1 MSQQL
6 SGPIRLE
13 NADTDA
19 VTRVLVDAFY
29 DYPVMRYV
37 LSDSADYDRDL
48 QRLIDLFV
56 MARVLR
62 SDAIYGVRQGSELV
76 AVATTSTPTDGKPE
90 PAAFEGLR
98 EAAWAELGAA
108 ARARYTRCT
117 DAWEPLTV
125 HVPQIHI
132 NMLGVLRSR
141 HGQGL
146 GRLLL
151 DRVHAASEADGG
163 SEGVTLTTEIVA
175 NVQLYQHFGYEIV
188 GRVDVAP
195 GLETWGL
202 YRANRHRI

>member
-1 MSQQL
+1 
-6 SGPIRLE
+6 
-13 NADTDA
+13 
-19 VTRVLVDAFY
+19 
-29 DYPVMRYV
+29 MRYV
-37 LSDSADYDRDL
+37 LSDSAHYDRDL

-62 SDAIYGVRQGSELV
+62 SDAIYGVRQGTELV

-90 PAAFEGLR
+90 PPEYEAVR
-98 EAAWAELGAA
+98 EAAWAELGAD
-108 ARARYTRCT
+108 ARARYERCIN
-117 DAWEPLTV
+117 AWEPLTV

-132 NMLGVLRSR
+132 NMLGVLRPR
-141 HGQGL
+141 HRQGL

-163 SEGVTLTTEIVA
+163 SEGVTLTTEIMA
-175 NVQLYQHFGYEIV
+175 NVQLYQHFGYETV

-202 YRANRHRI
+202 YRANRRPV

>member
-1 MSQQL
+1 MSQTL
-6 SGPIRLE
+6 EGPIRLE
-13 NADTDA
+13 NADADA

-37 LSDSADYDRDL
+37 LSDSAAYDRDL
-48 QRLIDLFV
+48 HRLTALFV

-62 SDAIYGVRQGSELV
+62 SDAMYGVRQGSELV
-76 AVATTSTPTDGKPE
+76 AVATTSTPTDGLTE
-90 PAAFEGLR
+90 PAALAGLT
-98 EAAWAELGAA
+98 ESAWAELGPA
-108 ARARYTRCT
+108 ARERYTRCIV
-117 DAWEPLTV
+117 AWEPLTV

-132 NMLGVLRSR
+132 NMLGVLRPR
-141 HGQGL
+141 HRQGL

-151 DRVHAASEADGG
+151 DHVHAASEAQGR
-163 SEGVTLTTEIVA
+163 SEGVTLTTEIMA

-202 YRANRHRI
+202 YRPNRGRI